1 MAVGTGLG
9 GSIVALGD
17 ARGWAVSSGVAVVF
31 AASLVVLVGG
41 LLAAGRLPERVP
53 AQAR

>member
-1 MAVGTGLG
+1 MVG
-9 GSIVALGD
+9 VE
-17 ARGWAVSSGVAVVF
+17 RGRVVF

-53 AQAR
+53 AQAS

>member
-1 MAVGTGLG
+1 
-9 GSIVALGD
+9 VALGD
-17 ARGWAVSSGVAVVF
+17 ARSWEVSNGVAVVF
-31 AASLVVLVGG
+31 AASLVVLLGG